1 MTDTN
6 ANRNPYQVMPD
17 MAAEEFDALK
27 ADIAE
32 HGVLIPIELDEDGN
46 VLDGHHRL
54 KACEELGITDYP
66 TITRAGMTEAEKVLH
81 AYTLNTAR
89 RHLTREQKAEAV
101 KDLLRRDPSI
111 SDRKIAAAVGVTHP
125 TVGKYRRQLEGGGQ
139 VVKLTTEKEPKLG
152 RGTFT
157 CCICG
162 REAPALYV
170 MRRDGRKVVNAWG
183 YDPWPLQVDG
193 DCCEPCNHKLT
204 DIRVLLPIDVLN
216 EHMLGPQWRELLQA
230 AKETDEKLG
239 HRGTPEEFEAEFER
253 VLADRGIYYDATTD
267 RYTRQ
272 KEGAQLLASLMTKA
286 IDEAAERGDV
296 ATIEAIRDE
305 AQTTAAAFANVC
317 ADLEDT
323 EE

>member
-111 SDRKIAAAVGVTHP
+111 SDRRIAAAVGVTHP

-139 VVKLTTEKEPKLG
+139 VVKVTTDKDGYAVIDAFKGDYSLSFEGKKAAV
-152 RGTFT
+152 TFT
-157 CCICG
+157 DDS
-162 REAPALYV
+162 ET
-170 MRRDGRKVVNAWG
+170 KV
-183 YDPWPLQVDG
+183 
-193 DCCEPCNHKLT
+193 KLT
-204 DIRVLLPIDVLN
+204 
-216 EHMLGPQWRELLQA
+216 
-230 AKETDEKLG
+230 
-239 HRGTPEEFEAEFER
+239 
-253 VLADRGIYYDATTD
+253 
-267 RYTRQ
+267 
-272 KEGAQLLASLMTKA
+272 
-286 IDEAAERGDV
+286 
-296 ATIEAIRDE
+296 
-305 AQTTAAAFANVC
+305 
-317 ADLEDT
+317 
-323 EE
+323 